1 MTDTGEGFALI
12 PTVAVEFPMNFSHLT
27 KFPGPGGNPLPPG
40 PNFEK
45 NVAFLMSRRKSR
57 RFSSL

>member
-12 PTVAVEFPMNFSHLT
+12 PAVAVEFPMNFSHLT

-45 NVAFLMSRRKSR
+45 MSR
-57 RFSSL
+57 F